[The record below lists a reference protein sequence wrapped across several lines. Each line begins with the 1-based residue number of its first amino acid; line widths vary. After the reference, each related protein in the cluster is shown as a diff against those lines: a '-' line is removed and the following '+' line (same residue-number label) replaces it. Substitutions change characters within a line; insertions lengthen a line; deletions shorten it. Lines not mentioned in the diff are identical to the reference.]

1 MLVRPHLSGHPH
13 ARLHL
18 VDDKHRLVFIGK
30 LAQRPEELPSEVVVP
45 PLSLDRLDDDRG
57 DVILVLVERLFD
69 LTDTRFLVGDDAG
82 EVLLV
87 QRIADCGVEHPGPRE
102 LREQVGFDRIGVRQR
117 KRVAGTAVKRLPE
130 VNDLPPPFFPV
141 TMRPVLPNFPIKCR
155 LQGVLDRQGTP
166 LDEKS
171 MGKRGGHRHPRESVD
186 ELRLLRGVNVR
197 QRRLVDRDIRQFLQE
212 GRGGEF
218 GMVHPQGG

>member
-1 MLVRPHLSGHPH
+1 VLVRPHLSGHPH

-30 LAQRPEELPSEVVVP
+30 LAERPEELPSEVVVP
-45 PLSLDRLDDDRG
+45 PLSLNRLDDDRS
-57 DVILVLVERLFD
+57 DIILVLVERLFD
-69 LTDTRFLVGDDAG
+69 LTDARLLVGDHAG

-87 QRIADCGVEHPGPRE
+87 QRIADGGVEHPGPCE
-102 LREQVGFDRIGVRQR
+102 LREQVGLDRVGVRER
-117 KRVAGTAVKRLPE
+117 KGVTGTAVKRLPE

-141 TMRPVLPNFPIKCR
+141 SPRPVLPNFPIKCR

-171 MGKRGGHRHPRESVD
+171 MGSVAGIATREKVSTNCACSAV
-186 ELRLLRGVNVR
+186 
-197 QRRLVDRDIRQFLQE
+197 
-212 GRGGEF
+212 
-218 GMVHPQGG
+218 